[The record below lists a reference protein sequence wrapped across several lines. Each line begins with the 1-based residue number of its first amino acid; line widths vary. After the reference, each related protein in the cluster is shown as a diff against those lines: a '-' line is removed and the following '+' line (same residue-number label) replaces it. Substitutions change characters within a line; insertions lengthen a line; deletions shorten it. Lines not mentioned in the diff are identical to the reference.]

1 MLDAK
6 KIRGLIGN
14 KAETVMFDVID
25 STNTEAKRR
34 ASALAAK
41 TDLTPVLILAREQ
54 TAGRG
59 RVGREFLSR
68 ADSGIYMSL
77 MYFTDRALEDA
88 VSVTT
93 AAAAIV
99 AEELERAVGRPM
111 RIKWVNDIYNEGGK
125 VSGILVETLNLSPS
139 CRAIIVGIGIN
150 TGEREFPEELRGIA
164 SSVGDLDGNE
174 ETLIARIAERLLSH
188 AYAPEDRAYMT
199 EYRKRFM
206 LMGEK
211 VNLLVCGEVTNEGRV
226 MGVDDDGGLLFLP
239 DGKSEILTVRSGEIS
254 VRIKE

>member
-1 MLDAK
+1 MLDVK
-6 KIRGLIGN
+6 KIRELMEN
-14 KAETVMFDVID
+14 KAETVIFDVID
-25 STNTEAKRR
+25 STNTEAKRM
-34 ASALAAK
+34 AATFTADATLA
-41 TDLTPVLILAREQ
+41 PVLILAREQ

-59 RVGREFLSR
+59 RVGRQFLSR

-77 MYFTDRALEDA
+77 MYLSDRTLEDA

-111 RIKWVNDIYNEGGK
+111 RIKWVNDIYNEYGK
-125 VSGILVETLNLSPS
+125 VCGILVETLKVSPS

-150 TGEREFPEELRGIA
+150 TGEGDFPEDLRGIA
-164 SSVGDLDGNE
+164 SSVGELGGNE
-174 ETLIARIAERLLSH
+174 ETLVARIAERLLSH
-188 AYAPEDRAYMT
+188 ASAPEDRAYMT

-206 LMGEK
+206 LMGER
-211 VNLLVCGEVTNEGRV
+211 VNLLVCGEVTDEGRV

-239 DGKSEILTVRSGEIS
+239 DGKSETVTVRSGEIS
-254 VRIKE
+254 VRIKK